1 MWVTTKGKRMPDSSM
16 LLPNLI
22 EIQKSLRKEADALIV
37 GGIVTDTQK
46 YEELVRE
53 IQDLE
58 ARIRE
63 LL

>member
-1 MWVTTKGKRMPDSSM
+1 MGYHERERMPDSSM

>member
-46 YEELVRE
+46 YEELVKE

>member
-1 MWVTTKGKRMPDSSM
+1 MPDSSM